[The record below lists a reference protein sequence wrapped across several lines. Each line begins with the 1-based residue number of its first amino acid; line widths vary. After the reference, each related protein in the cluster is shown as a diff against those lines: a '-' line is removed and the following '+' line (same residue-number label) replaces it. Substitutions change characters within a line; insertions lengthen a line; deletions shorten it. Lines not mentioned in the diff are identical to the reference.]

1 MIKAMDTFP
10 IWFVFIG
17 LATPIALL
25 AVASISLAREPF
37 SATDPELIATDIV
50 TGQAY
55 MGDGTVTRTYTVT
68 IPGSRNT
75 TVFIGPLALTANARS
90 WAGYSAL
97 LGILLL
103 GIGIAGML
111 HFPTQTSAP
120 MIPSD
125 FATTD
130 YDGEPTSIQN
140 GG

>member
-1 MIKAMDTFP
+1 MHTFP
-10 IWFVFIG
+10 IWLVFIG

-25 AVASISLAREPF
+25 AFASISLAREPF
-37 SATDPELIATDIV
+37 AATDPELIDTDIV
-50 TGQAY
+50 TGQTY
-55 MGDGTVTRTYTVT
+55 TDDGTVTRTYSVN

-97 LGILLL
+97 LGLLL
-103 GIGIAGML
+103 LSIGIGGML

-120 MIPSD
+120 VIPSD
-125 FATTD
+125 FATAD
-130 YDGEPTSIQN
+130 YDDDSASIQD